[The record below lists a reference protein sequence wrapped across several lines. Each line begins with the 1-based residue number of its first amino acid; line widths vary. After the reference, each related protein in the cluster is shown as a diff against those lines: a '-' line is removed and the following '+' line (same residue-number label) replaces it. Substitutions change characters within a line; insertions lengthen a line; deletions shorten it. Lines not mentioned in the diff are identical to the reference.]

1 MCKVAEKMKRRRLE
15 LNLTLEDVAQA
26 VGVGR
31 STVRKWE
38 NGIIKNIGNDK
49 IWKLS
54 KILQMD
60 PVDFVPANEPINNR
74 LSIED
79 EELQKLWGGASIQAK
94 RATLAILRELT
105 KNGNH

>member
-1 MCKVAEKMKRRRLE
+1 MCMVAEKMKKRRLE
-15 LNLTLEDVAQA
+15 LKLTLEDVAKA

-38 NGIIKNIGNDK
+38 NGIIKNMGNDK

-60 PVDFVPANEPINNR
+60 PVEFVPANEPVFNR
-74 LSIED
+74 LSLED
-79 EELQKLWGGASIQAK
+79 EELQKLWGGASVQTK
-94 RATLAILRELT
+94 RATLAVLRELT
-105 KNGNH
+105 KNEIH